1 MTAAGFLRLAWQT
14 LVAPRDVAK
23 LLLSLRLG
31 HEALL
36 TALALVVVLNAL
48 VVGLIQA
55 SGLPGAALPVM
66 ISPGV
71 IAALLAAML
80 TASILFMTWLG
91 RILGGQGRAEDIA
104 LLLIWLQALRA
115 LGQIAVALAAAVSG
129 ALASLLVI
137 AALIAGIWIMINFLD
152 VAHGFDS
159 LGKALLL
166 LVLGSVALVF
176 ALSFVFTLLGVT
188 PNGMSI

>member
-55 SGLPGAALPVM
+55 SGLPGAALPFL

-115 LGQIAVALAAAVSG
+115 LGQVAVALAAAVSG

-152 VAHGFDS
+152 VAHGFES
-159 LGKALLL
+159 LGKALML